1 MYSDLYCWSVINEIR
16 DKFRQDGHL
25 EFLGVFIGT
34 WEELNVL
41 KRILAKGL
49 VVDNQYL
56 RESKVKTWMSLFYA
70 NSKRVSGYKINL
82 LPAIWDNDEGGYIDY
97 DLLIDQFDQSYD
109 LLMAREA
116 EISFLLEK
124 ANQMRDALIENG
136 EVMVYGVRIDQW
148 IDLNIYIALDAFAL
162 VCMSDKEMAKFY
174 DKIFVCL
181 FKALLKE
188 YNVFKMFNL
197 FPDEYHQGY
206 YFIDEI
212 YEMADIF
219 SRNVPRNWIGIDDE
233 FED

>member
-1 MYSDLYCWSVINEIR
+1 MYSDLYCWTVINEIR
-16 DKFRQDGHL
+16 DKFRQNGHL

-49 VVDNQYL
+49 VVDNQFL
-56 RESKVKTWMSLFYA
+56 RESKVKTWMYLFYT

-82 LPAIWDNDEGGYIDY
+82 LPAIWDNDEGYIDDY

-109 LLMAREA
+109 LLMARED
-116 EISFLLEK
+116 ELSFLIEK
-124 ANQMRDALIENG
+124 SNHMRDALIENG
-136 EVMVYGVRIDQW
+136 EVMVYGVKIDQW

-162 VCMSDKEMAKFY
+162 LCMSDKEMAKFY

-197 FPDEYHQGY
+197 FPDEDQGQ
-206 YFIDEI
+206 YFIGEI